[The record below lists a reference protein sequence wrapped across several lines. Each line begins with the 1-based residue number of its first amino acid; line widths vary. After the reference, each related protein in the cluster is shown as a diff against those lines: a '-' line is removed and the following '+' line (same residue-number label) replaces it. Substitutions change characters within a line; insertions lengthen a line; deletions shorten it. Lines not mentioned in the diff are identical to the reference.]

1 MNIDLDKIKTHLLG
15 KATFVASMV
24 KESGLTDLLNV
35 ELDSKLGRKPEI
47 PYGTLIEMMI
57 VNLCDDHKPLS
68 GLRTYFNE
76 YLDLEGIFK
85 FPIDRQKLTDDR
97 FGLALDHLY
106 NANPKKIFAKLATK
120 LFEKYDIKVTKINFD
135 TTSKVMWG
143 TYETPDGEESKI
155 DITYGHSKDK
165 RSDKKQVKMAIG
177 SANGVV
183 ADIDVLSGNASDKT
197 YNFDKLGNIEGII
210 DNLNVSKE
218 EFYYIADSAFFTS
231 KNIKRAKDKEINFIT
246 SVPDRLKISKDLKEK
261 GLNNFGKFDEV
272 KIKTSK
278 ETGIY
283 QIADEIKEYNGINLK
298 FLVYHSGPTVK
309 KKTKSINKKIKRESK
324 KIQKTIKKYNS
335 INYSC
340 QKDAEKEKSRIIKKE
355 LKNIKFHTLNLEI
368 FRIEKNKPGRPP
380 KDPSKKKTKI
390 EYKLEIKYKSDEEKK
405 EKALKKS
412 CLFILSTS
420 DLDMTGEEILREYK
434 TQDSVEKNFQ
444 LLKSPQFVNSLYL
457 ESAKRIEAFMYLMMI
472 TVMIKSVIQY
482 VVRRELKKEN
492 DYILGYEKRKKY
504 KPTFAVIYTAFHKV
518 QTMTI
523 DKDDG
528 VTMRRLTT
536 PLSECVK
543 KIIKALKLEPDIF
556 IS

>member
-15 KATFVASMV
+15 KATFVATMV
-24 KESGLTDLLNV
+24 KESGLTDLLNK
-35 ELDSKLGRKPEI
+35 EMGSELGRKPEI

-57 VNLCDDHKPLS
+57 VNLCDDHKPLT
-68 GLRTYFNE
+68 GLKNYYNE
-76 YLDLEGIFK
+76 HLDLEGIFK
-85 FPIDRQKLTDDR
+85 FPIDREKLTDDR

-106 NANPKKIFAKLATK
+106 DANPKRIFAKLASK
-120 LFEKYDIKVTKINFD
+120 LFEKYDIKITKINFD

-143 TYETPDGEESKI
+143 SYETPEGEESKI
-155 DITYGHSKDK
+155 EITYGHSKDK

-183 ADIDVLSGNASDKT
+183 VDIDVLSGNASDKT
-197 YNFDKLGNIEGII
+197 YNYDKLGNIEGII
-210 DNLNVSKE
+210 NNLNISKK

-231 KNIKRAKDKEINFIT
+231 KNIKRAKDKDIKFIT
-246 SVPDRLKISKDLKEK
+246 SVPDSFKISKELKDK
-261 GLNNFGKFDEV
+261 ALKNFDELD
-272 KIKTSK
+272 KIEIKASN
-278 ETGIY
+278 EIGVY
-283 QIADEIKEYNGINLK
+283 QISDEIKEHKGEFLK

-309 KKTKSINKKIKRESK
+309 KKTKSINKKIEKENNQ
-324 KIQKTIKKYNS
+324 IQKIKKKYNS

-340 QKDAEKEKSRIIKKE
+340 QKDAEKARKRIINKE
-355 LKNIKFHTLNLEI
+355 LRNIKFHTLNLDI
-368 FRIEKNKPGRPP
+368 LKSEKNRPGRPS
-380 KDPSKKKTKI
+380 KDPLKNKVKI
-390 EYKLEIKYKSDEEKK
+390 EYKLEIRYESDEIKQQE
-405 EKALKKS
+405 ALKKS

-420 DLDMTGEEILREYK
+420 DLEMSGEEILREYK

-457 ESAKRIEAFMYLMMI
+457 ESIKRIEAFMYLMMI
-472 TVMIKSVIQY
+472 TVMIKSVVQY

-492 DYILGYEKRKKY
+492 DYILGNENKKNY
-504 KPTFAVIYTAFHKV
+504 KPTFAVIYSVFHSV

-523 DKDDG
+523 DQDDG
-528 VTMRRLTT
+528 LIRRLTT

-556 IS
+556 ID